1 LETSKFFNNRVTE
14 SSVTVQELIVNN
26 KTVKDSVQVANAFN
40 EFFVDIGKNI
50 QPIELPPLEY
60 NVDHVFEI

>member
-1 LETSKFFNNRVTE
+1 
-14 SSVTVQELIVNN
+14 VTVQELIVNN